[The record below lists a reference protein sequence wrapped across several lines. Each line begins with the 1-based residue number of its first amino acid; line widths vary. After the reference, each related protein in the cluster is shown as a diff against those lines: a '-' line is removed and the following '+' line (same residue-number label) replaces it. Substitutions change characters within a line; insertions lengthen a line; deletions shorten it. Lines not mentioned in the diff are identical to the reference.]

1 MAFGRFWP
9 FPKTRFGPGTPETG
23 PNRVFA
29 AETQQLY
36 GKRVT
41 WVHSGPFGL
50 MGPAGARSEKLFMHQ
65 NISYLDSNI
74 HFEPL
79 GLLGGSLGG
88 QNLQGGVGGGFLEV
102 RALVFF
108 QMSYIG
114 PLKRFW
120 MVF

>member
-1 MAFGRFWP
+1 
-9 FPKTRFGPGTPETG
+9 
-23 PNRVFA
+23 
-29 AETQQLY
+29 
-36 GKRVT
+36 
-41 WVHSGPFGL
+41 
-50 MGPAGARSEKLFMHQ
+50 MHQ
-65 NISYLDSNI
+65 NTPYYDPNI

-88 QNLQGGVGGGFLEV
+88 QNLQGRVGGFFSEA